1 MGNQEAIERAGETEA
16 PTIAQVMASFR
27 VAPVTQQLSR
37 ASPKKCHATGKGLE
51 VAKLGERAT
60 AVLHVVY
67 DEHKAY
73 TKPVGSLICE
83 LVSESTGEKID
94 CSVRKIEASG
104 QYEISYQATS
114 RGRHQLH
121 IMLEGEHIIG
131 SPFLV
136 LVKLPLDQ
144 ISWVNQC
151 RPSLEAVPIVEI
163 GTS

>member
-1 MGNQEAIERAGETEA
+1 M
-16 PTIAQVMASFR
+16 VS
-27 VAPVTQQLSR
+27 L
-37 ASPKKCHATGKGLE
+37 ASPEKSYLRNKIQE

-60 AVLHVVY
+60 AVLHVF
-67 DEHKAY
+67 DDQRKAY
-73 TKPVGSLICE
+73 TKPVESLICE

-104 QYEISYQATS
+104 QYEISYQANS